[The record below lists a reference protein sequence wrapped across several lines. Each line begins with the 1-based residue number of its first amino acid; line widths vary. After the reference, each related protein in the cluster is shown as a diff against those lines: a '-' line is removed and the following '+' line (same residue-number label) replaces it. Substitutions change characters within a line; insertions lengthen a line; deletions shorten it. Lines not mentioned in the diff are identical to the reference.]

1 MPELPEVENI
11 VRDLQ
16 PKLCGKLIKEVEV
29 VHHGIIAGQKNSFSR
44 LLRNKKIKGLSRK
57 GKCIVFDLSNGYE
70 LSIHLGMTGQL
81 LYRQKGRAIDRHIRM
96 IFYLN
101 DNLHELRFADMRRF
115 GWVSL
120 RKPGENKNTYLDNLG
135 PDALALDLKGFK
147 TCLSNR
153 TGTVKGLLLNQHIIS
168 GLGNIYTDESLY
180 RAGIHPQ
187 KKVSTFTEQEIK
199 RLHKVIRQVLE
210 KAIVCGGSTV
220 SAYRLPDGK
229 KGEFQRQHKV
239 YQRQGRSCPQC
250 KTPIVRIRV
259 AGRGTYFCP
268 KCQKFH
274 KKQPQSTPSR
284 EKIFKK

>member
-11 VRDLQ
+11 VRDLR

-29 VHHGIIAGQKNSFSR
+29 AHHSIIVGRKNNLPG
-44 LLRNKKIKGLSRK
+44 LLRNKKIKNLSRK

-81 LYRQKGRAIDRHIRM
+81 LYRQKGGAIDRHTRM
-96 IFYLN
+96 VLHLN

-120 RKPGENKNTYLDNLG
+120 RSKMRRGVRPGEDKNAYLDNLG
-135 PDALALDLKGFK
+135 PDALTLDLKGFK

-187 KKVSTFTEQEIK
+187 RKINTLTEHEIK
-199 RLHKVIRQVLE
+199 RLHKAIGQILNE
-210 KAIVCGGSTV
+210 AIVCGGSSV
-220 SAYRLPDGK
+220 STYRLPDGK
-229 KGEFQRQHKV
+229 EGEFQRQHKV
-239 YQRQGRSCPQC
+239 YKRQGRLCPRC
-250 KTPIVRIRV
+250 RTPIVRIKV
-259 AGRGTYFCP
+259 AGRGTCFCP
-268 KCQKFH
+268 KCQD
-274 KKQPQSTPSR
+274 
-284 EKIFKK
+284 EN